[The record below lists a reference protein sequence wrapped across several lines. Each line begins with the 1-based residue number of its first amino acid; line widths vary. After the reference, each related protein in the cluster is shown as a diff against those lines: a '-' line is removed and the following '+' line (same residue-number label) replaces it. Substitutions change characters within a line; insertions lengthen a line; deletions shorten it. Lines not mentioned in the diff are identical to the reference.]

1 MSTNGQSSTDV
12 QDNQGSAVGLG
23 VGLGIFLLVLACIIV
38 AVVIL
43 LIIFYLHRIR
53 KNTGKVVN

>member
-1 MSTNGQSSTDV
+1 MSTSGQSSTDV

-23 VGLGIFLLVLACIIV
+23 VGLGFVLPLLVFIV

-43 LIIFYLHRIR
+43 LIIFCLHRIR